1 MRHFLILLVTLALLA
16 PVSAVAKPPTR
27 KEIDQTLLGLSSKD
41 LTPISEAEDTL
52 HGFEQ
57 HRKVV
62 ESELA
67 NAKLDQTASK
77 AWVDASKAV
86 GVALEASEKAAE
98 AAARTEELEELAAR
112 RARSKQTLDWREA
125 RWQAARESVALQQA
139 RLALTKSE
147 INRAQARIDLARL
160 EVYNASIGGDADV
173 EVEIGKAQTKIG
185 RLGTQ
190 VGKDRKQAEKTERT
204 YDDAVAEAARLDP
217 SM

>member
-1 MRHFLILLVTLALLA
+1 MRHFLVLLTLALLV
-16 PVSAVAKPPTR
+16 PVSAFAKPPTK

-41 LTPISEAEDTL
+41 LRPISEAEDTL
-52 HGFEQ
+52 HGLEQ
-57 HRKVV
+57 HRAVV

-98 AAARTEELEELAAR
+98 AAARTDELEELAAR
-112 RARSKQTLDWREA
+112 RVRGKQTLDWREA

-139 RLALTKSE
+139 RLALAKAE
-147 INRAQARIDLARL
+147 INRAQARVELARL
-160 EVYNASIGGDADV
+160 EVYNDSLGGDADV
-173 EVEIGKAQTKIG
+173 EVEIGKAQAKIG

-190 VGKDRKQAEKTERT
+190 VGKDRKKAEKTERA
-204 YDDAVAEAARLDP
+204 YDDAVAEAGRLDP